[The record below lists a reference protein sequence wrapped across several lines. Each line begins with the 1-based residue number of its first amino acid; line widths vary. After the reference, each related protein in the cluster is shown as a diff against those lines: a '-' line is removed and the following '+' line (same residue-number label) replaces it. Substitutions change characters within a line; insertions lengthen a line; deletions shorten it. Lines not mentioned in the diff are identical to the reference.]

1 MFKYTLPALLL
12 VSMSGVAYAQSFEEI
27 DVDGDGMITAAEAEA
42 AGIDIGAAD
51 ESGDGVL
58 SREEY
63 DAHMGAGDTGEATD

>member
-12 VSMSGVAYAQSFEEI
+12 ASMTGMAYAQSFEEI
-27 DVDGDGMITAAEAEA
+27 DVDGDGVVSVEEAEA
-42 AGIDIGAAD
+42 AGIDIGTAD

-63 DAHMGAGDTGEATD
+63 DAHMGAGETGETTD